1 NCELASRRASAREST
16 ISAVPIC
23 QWRYLRDLLPPDEF
37 LFVLGEFVVEP
48 PDFVSIAR
56 LGLTQAAVFEHP
68 TLSLPVQP
76 PVLLHALL
84 LRRRAFASRRRSS
97 GVGAERAAPST
108 MTRPDESRTIFDG
121 RATAARVD
129 ATDVAAPM
137 IIPARPRRLT
147 LGSLLSLGLSD
158 MLPRDVPNLFLRVAA
173 ARGIRI
179 RFDGRIRVGPGRV
192 CACGRFHLQAA
203 LGICAAGVGA

>member
-1 NCELASRRASAREST
+1 ASLALSCCCRRRTAAGGFPRLLSKRGSPTSRIFIGCSAPGLATPPERSPAARKLRARIDRRLLRVANCELASRRASAREST

-108 MTRPDESRTIFDG
+108 MTRPDESRTIFD
-121 RATAARVD
+121 
-129 ATDVAAPM
+129 
-137 IIPARPRRLT
+137 
-147 LGSLLSLGLSD
+147 
-158 MLPRDVPNLFLRVAA
+158 
-173 ARGIRI
+173 
-179 RFDGRIRVGPGRV
+179 
-192 CACGRFHLQAA
+192 
-203 LGICAAGVGA
+203 